1 MRKQLVY
8 LGYAVNQS
16 LITRQWYADPIDA
29 LTTEERLTAYDAATI
44 KALIEQATAIDQRP
58 NPWELPRCGYQEVLQ
73 AA

>member
-16 LITRQWYADPIDA
+16 LITRQWYADPVDA
-29 LTTEERLTAYDAATI
+29 VTTEERLTSYDAATI
-44 KALIEQATAIDQRP
+44 KALIEQAAMPQRP